1 MNLLAYAQDAQIF
14 SLVLVCVTFSL
25 IVAYALWPS
34 FDKKFDAAS
43 RLPLNED

>member
-1 MNLLAYAQDAQIF
+1 MNVLAFVRDAQVLG
-14 SLVLVCVTFSL
+14 LVLVCVTFSL
-25 IVAYALWPS
+25 IVVYALWPS

>member
-1 MNLLAYAQDAQIF
+1 MNIQSLTTDAQTL
-14 SLVLVCVTFSL
+14 SLVLVCITFSL
-25 IVAYALWPS
+25 IVAYAMWPS